1 MTGLLGS
8 GFSLRSR
15 RVSAHDEAAALETM
29 FAQGWTDGLPV
40 VVPTPERVEAMMM
53 FAGGMDPDVVV
64 GVVGPAEGQA
74 TVEKIAVNA
83 VMAGCTQDYF
93 PVVLAAVEAV
103 TDPAFNLGPVQATT
117 HALGPAVFV
126 NGPVRRECGIASGT
140 GALGPGH
147 RANATIG
154 RALRLVMMN
163 VGGGRPG
170 TGDMALLGQPGK
182 FTCCMAEAEEES
194 PFEPLHV
201 ALGYPSGQST
211 VTVLAGEAPHSV
223 VCFIDPESDDN
234 SGRIIRALATSL
246 SGLASNP
253 AFMQRGMNAVI
264 LNPDHADELARS
276 GLTRRDLQERLFEL
290 AGHRRAELR
299 GYGGPLVPEGGA
311 DDDWLP
317 IVRDPADFLVLVG
330 GGRGVYSMVVP
341 SWGGGPLGNV
351 AVTKP
356 VRAEKACTVPMSAS

>member
-1 MTGLLGS
+1 MTGPLGTGS
-8 GFSLRSR
+8 ALTSR
-15 RVSAHDEAAALETM
+15 RVVAEDEAAALAMIYE
-29 FAQGWTDGLPV
+29 QGWTDGLPV
-40 VVPTPERVEAMMM
+40 VVPTPERVEGMLMLS
-53 FAGGMDPDVVV
+53 GGLDPDVVV
-64 GVVGPAEGQA
+64 GAVGPAEGQA

-83 VMAGCTQDYF
+83 VMAGCTPDYF

-103 TDPAFNLGPVQATT
+103 TDPEFNLGAVQATT
-117 HALGPAVFV
+117 HAAGPVVFV
-126 NGPVRRECGIASGT
+126 NGPARLDCGIASGT

-182 FTCCMAEAEEES
+182 FACCMAEAEEQS

-201 ALGYPSGQST
+201 ARGFSADDST

-223 VCFIDPESDDN
+223 MCLVDPESDDN
-234 SGRIIRALATSL
+234 TGRIVRALAAGL

-276 GLTRRDLQERLFEL
+276 GMTRRGLQERLFAS
-290 AGHRRAELR
+290 AGHPRAELR
-299 GYGGPLVPEGGA
+299 SYSSALVPEGA
-311 DDDWLP
+311 DDDWMP
-317 IVRDPADFLVLVG
+317 IVRDPSDFLILVG
-330 GGRGVYSMVVP
+330 GGRGLYSMVVP
-341 SWGGGPLGNV
+341 SWGGGAHGSV
-351 AVTKP
+351 AITKP
-356 VRAEKACTVPMSAS
+356 VRDEKACTVPMSGS

>member
-1 MTGLLGS
+1 VTGVLGS
-8 GFSLRSR
+8 GSALRSR
-15 RVSAHDEAAALETM
+15 LVSARDEAAALEKM
-29 FAQGWTDGLPV
+29 HEEGWTDGLPV
-40 VVPTPERVEAMMM
+40 VVPTQERVEAMMM
-53 FAGGMDPDVVV
+53 FSGGLDPDVVV

-83 VMAGCTQDYF
+83 VMAGCLPDYF

-103 TDPAFNLGPVQATT
+103 TDPVFNLGPVQATT
-117 HALGPAVFV
+117 HAVGPVVFV
-126 NGPVRRECGIASGT
+126 NGPVRRECGIAWGT

-147 RANATIG
+147 RANASIG

-182 FTCCMAEAEEES
+182 FTCCMAEAEEDS

-201 ALGYPSGQST
+201 ARGYPSDQST
-211 VTVLAGEAPHSV
+211 VTVLAGETPHSV
-223 VCFIDPESDDN
+223 MCLVDPESDDN
-234 SGRIIRALATSL
+234 TGRIVRALAAGL

-276 GLTRRDLQERLFEL
+276 GMTRRGLQERLFAL

-299 GYGGPLVPEGGA
+299 SYGGKLVPEGA
-311 DDDWLP
+311 DDDWMP
-317 IVRDPADFLVLVG
+317 IVRDPADFLILVG
-330 GGRGVYSMVVP
+330 GGRGLYSMVVP
-341 SWGGGPLGNV
+341 SWGGGPVGNV

-356 VRAEKACTVPMSAS
+356 VRAEKACTVPLSGS